1 MVLLLF
7 LVGLELEPARLWALR
22 RPVFGLGGA
31 QVGITGVV
39 LAACA
44 WVLGL
49 SWQAALVA
57 GLACAMSSTALVLS
71 SLAERRQLATRHG
84 RESFAVLLFQDLAV
98 IPLLALLPL
107 LGSEGGHPAA
117 NWASAAKAV
126 AVIAAV
132 IVASRFVVRPAL
144 KFVASHGSREV
155 FTAAA
160 LLLVIGTALLMEKI
174 GLSMSLGA
182 FLAGVL
188 LADSEFRHEL
198 EADIEPF
205 KGLLLGLFFMAVGMS
220 ANLGLLV
227 TAPVDD
233 SRSRARAHAR
243 QGGAALRH
251 RARRRRAERDR
262 AAPRSRAC
270 PGRGVR
276 FRAVRRRARIRHT
289 RA

>member
-1 MVLLLF
+1 M
-7 LVGLELEPARLWALR
+7 
-22 RPVFGLGGA
+22 
-31 QVGITGVV
+31 
-39 LAACA
+39 
-44 WVLGL
+44 
-49 SWQAALVA
+49 
-57 GLACAMSSTALVLS
+57 
-71 SLAERRQLATRHG
+71 
-84 RESFAVLLFQDLAV
+84 LLFQDLAV

-144 KFVASHGSREV
+144 KFVASHGSRDI

-160 LLLVIGTALLMEKI
+160 LLLVIGTALLMDKI
-174 GLSMSLGA
+174 GLSMALGA

-227 TAPVDD
+227 TAPATILGLALGLMLVKAALLYAI
-233 SRSRARAHAR
+233 ARA
-243 QGGAALRH
+243 GGAPNETAQ
-251 RARRRRAERDR
+251 RR
-262 AAPRSRAC
+262 RSRAC
-270 PGRGVR
+270 RGRGVR